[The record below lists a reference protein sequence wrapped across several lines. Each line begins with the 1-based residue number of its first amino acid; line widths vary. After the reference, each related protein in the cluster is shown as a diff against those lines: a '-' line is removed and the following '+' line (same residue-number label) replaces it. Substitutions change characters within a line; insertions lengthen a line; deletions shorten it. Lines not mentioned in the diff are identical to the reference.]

1 MQFRDLQKQ
10 YEVLKPQIDEA
21 MTNVAASA
29 RFVRKLYGGGY
40 RSIANNPLFLFSVK
54 GRNIA

>member
-21 MTNVAASA
+21 MIKVAGSA
-29 RFVRKLYGGGY
+29 KYISG
-40 RSIANNPLFLFSVK
+40 PEVK
-54 GRNIA
+54 ELEKQLAAYVGVKH